1 MTSLKFDLEAR
12 PTQEDF
18 ENKQQQCVN
27 LRSELSTLTEQV
39 SRNEQIIFDMKRELS
54 EERELHA
61 KELEKMTEIGIQTD
75 DIKVAEESTVL
86 YEALTMKSSSSS
98 SSLRSLSKSSSPEN
112 VIKGLSS
119 TEESLTAPPQSLENL
134 SPSSSLSSVIKK
146 STQLDDD
153 DVFNNHPKVLYEDEL
168 IVFKEKCT
176 NLTNEN
182 VRLQREITEMRQNF
196 GEINAN
202 RMHNFMLK
210 FLVPILVLFVAY
222 IIYLL
227 K

>member
-1 MTSLKFDLEAR
+1 MKFDLEAR

-18 ENKQQQCVN
+18 ENKQQQCIN

-39 SRNEQIIFDMKRELS
+39 SRNEQIIIDMKRELS
-54 EERELHA
+54 EERELNA

-86 YEALTMKSSSSS
+86 YESLKMKSSSSS
-98 SSLRSLSKSSSPEN
+98 PRSSSKSKSSSPDK
-112 VIKGLSS
+112 VVKTPAIPSP
-119 TEESLTAPPQSLENL
+119 EESLTAAPQSLENL
-134 SPSSSLSSVIKK
+134 TPSSSSSSVIKT

-153 DVFNNHPKVLYEDEL
+153 DVLNNHPKVLYEDEL

-196 GEINAN
+196 GDVNAN
-202 RMHNFMLK
+202 RLHNFMLK
-210 FLVPILVLFVAY
+210 YLVPILVLFVAY
-222 IIYLL
+222 IFYLL

>member
-1 MTSLKFDLEAR
+1 MKFDLEAR

-18 ENKQQQCVN
+18 ENKQQQCIN

-39 SRNEQIIFDMKRELS
+39 SRNEQIIIDMKRELS

-75 DIKVAEESTVL
+75 EIKVTDESTVL
-86 YEALTMKSSSSS
+86 YESLTMKSSSSS
-98 SSLRSLSKSSSPEN
+98 PRSLSKSSSPDN
-112 VIKGLSS
+112 VVETPPALLS
-119 TEESLTAPPQSLENL
+119 TEESLTAAPQSLENL
-134 SPSSSLSSVIKK
+134 TPSSSSSSVIKTA
-146 STQLDDD
+146 TQLDDD
-153 DVFNNHPKVLYEDEL
+153 DLLNNHPKVLYEDEL

-182 VRLQREITEMRQNF
+182 VRLQRELTEMRQNF
-196 GEINAN
+196 GDIHAN

-210 FLVPILVLFVAY
+210 YLVPILVLFVAY
-222 IIYLL
+222 IFYLL

>member
-1 MTSLKFDLEAR
+1 MKFDLDAR

-18 ENKQQQCVN
+18 ENKQQQCIN

-39 SRNEQIIFDMKRELS
+39 SRNEQIIIDMKRELN

-61 KELEKMTEIGIQTD
+61 KELEKMNEIGIQTD
-75 DIKVAEESTVL
+75 EIKDAEESTVL
-86 YEALTMKSSSSS
+86 YESSTMKSSSSS
-98 SSLRSLSKSSSPEN
+98 PRSSSKSSSPDN
-112 VIKGLSS
+112 VVETSILPSP
-119 TEESLTAPPQSLENL
+119 EESLTAAPQSLANL
-134 SPSSSLSSVIKK
+134 TPSSSSSSVIKAC
-146 STQLDDD
+146 TQLDDD
-153 DVFNNHPKVLYEDEL
+153 DVLNNHPKVLYEDEL

-182 VRLQREITEMRQNF
+182 VRLQREITEMRKNF
-196 GEINAN
+196 GDVNDN

-210 FLVPILVLFVAY
+210 YLVPILVLFVAY
-222 IIYLL
+222 IFYLL

>member
-1 MTSLKFDLEAR
+1 MKFDLEAR

-18 ENKQQQCVN
+18 ENKQQQCIN

-39 SRNEQIIFDMKRELS
+39 SRNEQIIIDMKRELS

-61 KELEKMTEIGIQTD
+61 MELEKMTEIGIQTD
-75 DIKVAEESTVL
+75 DIKVVEESTVL
-86 YEALTMKSSSSS
+86 YESLTMKSSSSS
-98 SSLRSLSKSSSPEN
+98 PRSSSKSSSPDN
-112 VIKGLSS
+112 VVE
-119 TEESLTAPPQSLENL
+119 TPASLTAAPQSLENL
-134 SPSSSLSSVIKK
+134 TPSSSSSSVIKT
-146 STQLDDD
+146 SAQLDDD
-153 DVFNNHPKVLYEDEL
+153 DVLNNHPKVLYEDEL

-196 GEINAN
+196 GDVHAN

-210 FLVPILVLFVAY
+210 YLVPILVLFVAY
-222 IIYLL
+222 IFYLL

>member
-1 MTSLKFDLEAR
+1 MKFDLEAR

-18 ENKQQQCVN
+18 ENKQQQCIN

-39 SRNEQIIFDMKRELS
+39 SRNEQIIIDMKRELS

-86 YEALTMKSSSSS
+86 YESLTMRSSSSS
-98 SSLRSLSKSSSPEN
+98 PRSSSKSSSPDN
-112 VIKGLSS
+112 VVE
-119 TEESLTAPPQSLENL
+119 TPASLTAAPQSLENL
-134 SPSSSLSSVIKK
+134 TPSSSSSSVIKT

-153 DVFNNHPKVLYEDEL
+153 DVLNNHPKVLYEDEL

-196 GEINAN
+196 GDVHAN

-210 FLVPILVLFVAY
+210 YLVPILVLFVAY
-222 IIYLL
+222 IFYLL

>member
-1 MTSLKFDLEAR
+1 MKFDLEAR

-18 ENKQQQCVN
+18 ENKQQQCIN

-39 SRNEQIIFDMKRELS
+39 SRNEQIIIDMKRELS

-61 KELEKMTEIGIQTD
+61 KELEKMNEIGIQTD
-75 DIKVAEESTVL
+75 EIKVAEESTVL
-86 YEALTMKSSSSS
+86 YESSTMKSSSSS
-98 SSLRSLSKSSSPEN
+98 PRSSSKSSSPDN
-112 VIKGLSS
+112 VVETPILPSP
-119 TEESLTAPPQSLENL
+119 EESLTAAPQSLANL
-134 SPSSSLSSVIKK
+134 TPSSSSSSVIKTC
-146 STQLDDD
+146 TQLDDD
-153 DVFNNHPKVLYEDEL
+153 DVLNNHPKVLYEDEL

-196 GEINAN
+196 GDVNAN

-210 FLVPILVLFVAY
+210 YLVPILVLFVAY
-222 IIYLL
+222 IFYLL

>member
-1 MTSLKFDLEAR
+1 MKFDLEAR

-18 ENKQQQCVN
+18 ENKQQQCIN

-39 SRNEQIIFDMKRELS
+39 SRNEQIIIDMKRELS

-75 DIKVAEESTVL
+75 EIKVTEESTVL
-86 YEALTMKSSSSS
+86 YESLTMKSSSSS
-98 SSLRSLSKSSSPEN
+98 PRSSSKSSSPDN
-112 VIKGLSS
+112 VVETSALLS
-119 TEESLTAPPQSLENL
+119 TEESLTAAPQSLENL
-134 SPSSSLSSVIKK
+134 TPSSSSSSVIKT

-153 DVFNNHPKVLYEDEL
+153 DLLNNHPKVLYEDEL

-196 GEINAN
+196 GDIHAN

-222 IIYLL
+222 IFYLL